1 MTHERAILTAALLLV
16 VAMLFV
22 HLGGYPLLDA
32 DEGRNAEVAREMAAT
47 NDYVM
52 PRLDGLP
59 YLDKPIIFFAASAA
73 FMEFL
78 GPTETAARLPALMF
92 TLMTAAA
99 LAWFARRNGIE
110 WRATAIIFLTTP
122 LTLAFSRTVIFDSAL
137 TFFITVAILAF
148 YEAVEYAKPRQWSTV
163 AWAAIAFGVITKG
176 PVALAVPLLVA
187 IPYAIW
193 RKRSRALV
201 SIGGLVAFVVI
212 VTPWVWAISRAV
224 PDFLHYV
231 FITETAGR
239 LTSGELKRTGP
250 PWYFV
255 PFLIGGAFPWIAA
268 AMFGERRAASGERER
283 WLDRFLLFWI
293 GVPFV
298 FFSLSQS
305 KRPQY
310 ILPLM
315 PAIALFVARRWFEGR
330 RGPRAAAIATIAFG
344 LLLFAAAPLVKLR
357 PEYADAARYAA
368 IVVGACAIVGG
379 VTALIASR
387 TFALIALTL
396 PVIAIP
402 IAANPLMNALAVRRS
417 TKALIAQLQPFTG
430 GAEVIGVEAFSG
442 SMAFY
447 LRAPIVVVSPDAEE
461 FTSNY
466 LTRHYAQFANDRS
479 TLHAPSWLPRA
490 FDHSRQRVFLVRS
503 NDAANRALLE
513 RNGARMAAT
522 SARFVAYTMPR

>member
-1 MTHERAILTAALLLV
+1 M
-16 VAMLFV
+16 
-22 HLGGYPLLDA
+22 
-32 DEGRNAEVAREMAAT
+32 
-47 NDYVM
+47 
-52 PRLDGLP
+52 
-59 YLDKPIIFFAASAA
+59 
-73 FMEFL
+73 
-78 GPTETAARLPALMF
+78 
-92 TLMTAAA
+92 
-99 LAWFARRNGIE
+99 
-110 WRATAIIFLTTP
+110 
-122 LTLAFSRTVIFDSAL
+122 
-137 TFFITVAILAF
+137 
-148 YEAVEYAKPRQWSTV
+148 
-163 AWAAIAFGVITKG
+163 AFGVITKG

-193 RKRSRALV
+193 RRRGRALV

-255 PFLIGGAFPWIAA
+255 PFLIGGAFPWIAV
-268 AMFGERRAASGERER
+268 MFGERRSARGERER
-283 WLDRFLLFWI
+283 WLDRFLLLWI
-293 GVPFV
+293 AIPFV

-315 PAIALFVARRWFEGR
+315 PAIALLAARRWFDGR
-330 RGPRAAAIATIAFG
+330 RAPRAAAMTTIALG
-344 LLLFAAAPLVKLR
+344 LLLVAGAPLVKLR
-357 PEYADAARYAA
+357 PEYADSARYAA
-368 IVVGACAIVGG
+368 IVVGMCAIVGG
-379 VTALIASR
+379 VGALIGSR
-387 TFALIALTL
+387 SVALVALTL

-402 IAANPLMNALAVRRS
+402 MAANPLMNALAVRRS
-417 TKALIAQLQPFTG
+417 TKALIAQVQPFTG
-430 GAEVIGVEAFSG
+430 GAEVIGIDAFSG

-466 LTRHYAQFANDRS
+466 LTRHYAQFANASS
-479 TLHAPSWLPRA
+479 TLRPPSWLPRA
-490 FDHSRQRVFLVRS
+490 FDHSRPRVFLVRS

-513 RNGARMAAT
+513 RNGARMVAA
-522 SARFVAYTMPR
+522 SARFAAYTMPR